1 MIKTTSDIREIPIF
15 ASMWNIYGLI
25 LIGFCEADYESLR
38 NLI

>member
-25 LIGFCEADYESLR
+25 LIGFYEADYESLR